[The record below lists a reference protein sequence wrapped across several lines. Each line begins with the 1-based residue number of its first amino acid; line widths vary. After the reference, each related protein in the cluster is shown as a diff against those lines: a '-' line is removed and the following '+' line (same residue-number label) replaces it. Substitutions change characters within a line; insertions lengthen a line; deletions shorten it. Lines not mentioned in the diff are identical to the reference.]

1 MDTALVGAAMASKTA
16 QMQMAIAARIMKM
29 NAGNEKAFMQLIEAA
44 SQNAAKLSAAAA
56 GLGQNVD
63 IQV

>member
-1 MDTALVGAAMASKTA
+1 MDTALIGAAMASKTA
-16 QMQMAIAARIMKM
+16 QMQMAIAARIAKM
-29 NAGNEKAFMQLIEAA
+29 NAGNEQAFVQLIEAA
-44 SQNAAKLSAAAA
+44 SQNAAKLASAAT

>member
-1 MDTALVGAAMASKTA
+1 MDTALVGAVMASKTA
-16 QMQMAIAARIMKM
+16 QLQMAIAARLAKM
-29 NAGNEKAFMQLIEAA
+29 NAGNERSFVQLIEAA
-44 SQNAAKLSAAAA
+44 SQSAAKLANAAA

>member
-1 MDTALVGAAMASKTA
+1 MDTALVGAVMASKTA
-16 QMQMAIAARIMKM
+16 QLQMAVAARIMKM
-29 NAGNEKAFMQLIEAA
+29 NATSEQSFVQLIEAA
-44 SQNAAKLSAAAA
+44 SQNAAKLANAAS

>member
-1 MDTALVGAAMASKTA
+1 MDTALVGAVMASKTT
-16 QMQMAIAARIMKM
+16 QLQTAIAARIMKM
-29 NAGNEKAFMQLIEAA
+29 NAGNERAFVQLIEAA
-44 SQNAAKLSAAAA
+44 SQNAAKLASAAS

>member
-1 MDTALVGAAMASKTA
+1 MDTALVGAAVASKTA

-29 NAGNEKAFMQLIEAA
+29 NAGNEQSFVQLVDAA
-44 SQNAAKLSAAAA
+44 NQNAAKLANAAC

-63 IQV
+63 ISV

>member
-1 MDTALVGAAMASKTA
+1 MDTALVGAVMASKTA
-16 QMQMAIAARIMKM
+16 QLQTAIAARIMKM
-29 NAGNEKAFMQLIEAA
+29 NTGNEQAFVQLIEAA
-44 SQNAAKLSAAAA
+44 SQNAAKLANAAA